1 MNDMIVT
8 MVAALLSGMLVGRV
22 FARPSRRVAS
32 AKSASARHAPFYVG
46 GHGYISIDFCHDGA
60 RCDQRQAAKTALKDK
75 VTA

>member
-1 MNDMIVT
+1 MTCEFCRKFEPARCHWCDY
-8 MVAALLSGMLVGRV
+8 VGWDV
-22 FARPSRRVAS
+22 H
-32 AKSASARHAPFYVG
+32 HAPFYVG